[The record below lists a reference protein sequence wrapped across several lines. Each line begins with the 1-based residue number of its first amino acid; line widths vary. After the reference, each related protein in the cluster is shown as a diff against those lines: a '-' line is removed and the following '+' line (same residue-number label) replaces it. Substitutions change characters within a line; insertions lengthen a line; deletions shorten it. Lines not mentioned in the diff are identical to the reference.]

1 VSTPQK
7 QTFITLKI
15 VACVFEH
22 YFFKSH
28 CIL

>member
-7 QTFITLKI
+7 QTFVPFKI

-22 YFFKSH
+22 FF
-28 CIL
+28 L